1 MNNKN
6 DDNIQ
11 VNFLENNSIDSIDDD
26 FQTSGKYL
34 HFNSDT
40 NRIETVNQKVNLAKK
55 NTKNSSNNDEDG
67 ENENINNNHDKKIA
81 NYFDIQLS
89 FSGNNKYSKKSKNE
103 NMDDK
108 YDSHNNVINVTNY
121 KNTTCEDN
129 KINNIKMSN
138 FSENNLHKIE
148 NILYLKN
155 TEESINSNGIKDDKK
170 LKPISKNKNKNEKL
184 LILEEKN
191 KYKSPKK
198 RLYTMEENE
207 EKKDEKKKVRRDKN
221 GVQICKRN
229 RKKVKISFEIPF
241 EIITPVESYKQ
252 YNVILEIPN
261 EENYMKE
268 CQCCSLI

>member
-34 HFNSDT
+34 EFNSDT
-40 NRIETVNQKVNLAKK
+40 NRIEAINPKVNLAKK
-55 NTKNSSNNDEDG
+55 NTKISSNNDEDG

-89 FSGNNKYSKKSKNE
+89 FSGNNKYSKKSWNE

-138 FSENNLHKIE
+138 FSENNLPKFE
-148 NILYLKN
+148 NILHLKN
-155 TEESINSNGIKDDKK
+155 TEESISSNGIKDNKK
-170 LKPISKNKNKNEKL
+170 LKPISKNKNKNKKL

-191 KYKSPKK
+191 KYKSQKK
-198 RLYTMEENE
+198 SLYTVEENE
-207 EKKDEKKKVRRDKN
+207 VNKEENKIIRKDKN
-221 GVQICKRN
+221 GVKICKKN
-229 RKKVKISFEIPF
+229 KKKVKISFKIPF
-241 EIITPVESYKQ
+241 ENITPVESYKQ
-252 YNVILEIPN
+252 YNVILEIPK
-261 EENYMKE
+261 EDNYMKE